1 MFQCKRFQI
10 IKERIYQGTCVREGV
25 HWNSHPGALF
35 LQSSATAVTNFPFP
49 GPGSRTL
56 NNHPAIQSSTGPLIR
71 NTHFTAVIFTTTTPQ
86 LSSGSSTGTGSSS
99 YIHHN
104 NPIFKLVASVAASQY
119 VDKVFSIFSDSQLCI
134 LMNKCSL
141 FELYNEH
148 TIKVSDVLDNC
159 SGTSAPI
166 MVHRRCF
173 FLCTSGSNVQAR
185 QSSGIAD

>member
-49 GPGSRTL
+49 GPGSPTL
-56 NNHPAIQSSTGPLIR
+56 NNHPAIQSTTGPLIGD
-71 NTHFTAVIFTTTTPQ
+71 THFTAVIFTTTTPQ

-119 VDKVFSIFSDSQLCI
+119 VDKVTNFYTLSASKFFPFACGFVGPYSRFMQSCHVWI
-134 LMNKCSL
+134 SL
-141 FELYNEH
+141 
-148 TIKVSDVLDNC
+148 VSDAQL
-159 SGTSAPI
+159 
-166 MVHRRCF
+166 
-173 FLCTSGSNVQAR
+173 
-185 QSSGIAD
+185 